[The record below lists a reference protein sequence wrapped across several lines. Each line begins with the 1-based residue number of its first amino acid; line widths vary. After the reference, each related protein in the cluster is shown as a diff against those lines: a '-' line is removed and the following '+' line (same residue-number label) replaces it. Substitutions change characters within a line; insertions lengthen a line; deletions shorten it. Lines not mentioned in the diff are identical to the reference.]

1 MRKKVWMALAGC
13 VILGLSGCGSTASD
27 TAQEVQDSASED
39 AEEETSEKVS
49 WYGTR
54 VVTETK
60 AAEVS
65 ALSEEE
71 ISGKVGNTVTY
82 EANTVQINEEQLE
95 IEGYETMQDVYT
107 PDSIKED
114 YKADLSD
121 WEDGVE
127 NISFGEVISSEDQ
140 DFFGDLSEK
149 CLFPHRKGRIERK
162 ETVDLKNYTGT
173 YTPSF
178 PISARPMGE
187 IAGYPVRPGYFEDF
201 GATLLPVGEIGR
213 ASCRERV

>member
-39 AEEETSEKVS
+39 TEEEASEKAS

-60 AAEVS
+60 
-65 ALSEEE
+65 

-140 DFFGDLSEK
+140 EFFGDTFFVTDTGELWIYQEGVFFRTEK
-149 CLFPHRKGRIERK
+149 AE
-162 ETVDLKNYTGT
+162 
-173 YTPSF
+173 
-178 PISARPMGE
+178 
-187 IAGYPVRPGYFEDF
+187 
-201 GATLLPVGEIGR
+201 
-213 ASCRERV
+213 

>member
-39 AEEETSEKVS
+39 TEEEASEKTS

-82 EANTVQINEEQLE
+82 EANTVQINEEQQQFTGCPMMGMHGKIHSHRE
-95 IEGYETMQDVYT
+95 ECCSKIFKITGSYR
-107 PDSIKED
+107 
-114 YKADLSD
+114 
-121 WEDGVE
+121 
-127 NISFGEVISSEDQ
+127 ISGN
-140 DFFGDLSEK
+140 
-149 CLFPHRKGRIERK
+149 FPHRACGYRK
-162 ETVDLKNYTGT
+162 TRCIV
-173 YTPSF
+173 
-178 PISARPMGE
+178 
-187 IAGYPVRPGYFEDF
+187 PV
-201 GATLLPVGEIGR
+201 
-213 ASCRERV
+213 

>member
-39 AEEETSEKVS
+39 TEEEASEKAS

-140 DFFGDLSEK
+140 EFFGDTFFVTDTGDYGSIRKVSFSAPKRKNREK
-149 CLFPHRKGRIERK
+149 GNCRFEELYRNLYTEFSDIRTPYGGNCRISGKTRLF
-162 ETVDLKNYTGT
+162 
-173 YTPSF
+173 
-178 PISARPMGE
+178 
-187 IAGYPVRPGYFEDF
+187 
-201 GATLLPVGEIGR
+201 
-213 ASCRERV
+213 

>member
-27 TAQEVQDSASED
+27 TAQEVQNSASED
-39 AEEETSEKVS
+39 
-49 WYGTR
+49 TR

-127 NISFGEVISSEDQ
+127 NISFGELWIYQEGV
-140 DFFGDLSEK
+140 FFRTEK
-149 CLFPHRKGRIERK
+149 AE
-162 ETVDLKNYTGT
+162 
-173 YTPSF
+173 
-178 PISARPMGE
+178 
-187 IAGYPVRPGYFEDF
+187 
-201 GATLLPVGEIGR
+201 
-213 ASCRERV
+213 

>member
-60 AAEVS
+60 AAEVR

-140 DFFGDLSEK
+140 DFFGDTFFVTDTGDLWIYQEGVFFRTEK
-149 CLFPHRKGRIERK
+149 AE
-162 ETVDLKNYTGT
+162 
-173 YTPSF
+173 
-178 PISARPMGE
+178 
-187 IAGYPVRPGYFEDF
+187 
-201 GATLLPVGEIGR
+201 
-213 ASCRERV
+213 